1 MAAIN
6 SFGRLKAT
14 HPCFYKKQNRKEFF
28 IMSQSYDEKIESVKE
43 KISQLENQ
51 KKKLLT
57 QQKEH
62 DRKARTHR
70 LIERGALLES
80 LIDNAE
86 TLTNDEIKAI
96 LQTALQSRRP
106 AENAQNIQP
115 KSGGDSSLE

>member
-1 MAAIN
+1 M
-6 SFGRLKAT
+6 
-14 HPCFYKKQNRKEFF
+14 P
-28 IMSQSYDEKIESVKE
+28 QSYDEKIESVKE

-51 KKKLLT
+51 KKKLLI

-86 TLTNDEIKAI
+86 TLTNDEIKSI
-96 LQTALQSRRP
+96 LQIALLP
-106 AENAQNIQP
+106 LPTAQNQSKP
-115 KSGGDSSLE
+115 PQKPNE